1 MKYRDAGNK
10 ALQMADKFPVIV
22 VTGPRQSGKTT
33 LCKKLFTGYR
43 YVSLENPDILRFA
56 ETDPRGFLTVH
67 RERVILDEAQR
78 CPVLFSYMQQ
88 IVDESGINGQYIIT
102 GSQNFLL
109 LESITQSLAGRVFI
123 MELLPFSQTEQPAGD
138 WCEAVIKGGY
148 PRIYDKNIDPG
159 DFFPGYIKTYIERD
173 VRTIS
178 NVHDLS
184 LFRKFIDMLAHNIG
198 QLLNFS
204 HLSKDLGVDVKTLQ
218 RWFSILET
226 SYIVFALKPWHRN
239 FAKRLVKM
247 PKVYFYDSGI
257 PAYLLGI
264 ENRDD
269 LILSPFKGG
278 LFENFAIT
286 ECMKAQKN
294 KGKSPSFFFWRDSNG
309 NEIDLVIAHG
319 NKVKLVEIKASE
331 TVKPEYLKSLHYLD
345 NLQSEIKFS
354 HILFNTMNETQRRSN
369 EMILSWKDA
378 ELTV

>member
-22 VTGPRQSGKTT
+22 VTGPRQAGKTT
-33 LCKKLFTGYR
+33 LCKQLFTGYR

-56 ETDPRGFLTVH
+56 EADPRGFLTVY
-67 RERVILDEAQR
+67 REHVIIDEAQR
-78 CPVLFSYMQQ
+78 CPTLFSYMQQ
-88 IVDESGINGQYIIT
+88 IVDESGINGQFIIT

-123 MELLPFSQTEQPAGD
+123 MELLPFSQSEQPSGN

-148 PRIYDKNIDPG
+148 PRIYDKKIDPG
-159 DFFPGYIKTYIERD
+159 DFFSGYMKTYIERD

-239 FAKRLVKM
+239 FAKRMVKM

-264 ENRDD
+264 ETHDD

-294 KGKSPSFFFWRDSNG
+294 KGKSPLFFFWRDSNG

-331 TVKPEYLKSLHYLD
+331 TVKQEYLKSLHYLD

-354 HILFNTMNETQRRSN
+354 HYLFNTMNETQRRSN
-369 EMILSWKDA
+369 EIILSWKDA

>member
-345 NLQSEIKFS
+345 NLQTEIKFS

>member
-1 MKYRDAGNK
+1 
-10 ALQMADKFPVIV
+10 MADKFPVIV
-22 VTGPRQSGKTT
+22 VTGPRQAGKTT
-33 LCKKLFTGYR
+33 LCKQLFTGYR

-56 ETDPRGFLTVH
+56 EADPRGFLTVY
-67 RERVILDEAQR
+67 REHVIIDEAQR
-78 CPVLFSYMQQ
+78 CPTLFSYMQQ
-88 IVDESGINGQYIIT
+88 IVDESGINGQFIIT

-123 MELLPFSQTEQPAGD
+123 MELLPFSQSEQPSGN

-148 PRIYDKNIDPG
+148 PRIYDKKIDPG
-159 DFFPGYIKTYIERD
+159 DFFSGYMKTYIERD

-239 FAKRLVKM
+239 FAKRMVKM

-264 ENRDD
+264 ETHDD

-294 KGKSPSFFFWRDSNG
+294 KGKSPLFFFWRDSNG

-331 TVKPEYLKSLHYLD
+331 TVKQEYLKSLHYLD

-354 HILFNTMNETQRRSN
+354 HYLFNTMNETQRRSN
-369 EMILSWKDA
+369 EIILSWKDA